1 MDLESFTAM
10 PDWRQLLRES
20 WEAHASWWQQ
30 GFTDGAD
37 AEYEEQIVPIVIE
50 WLGGCRR
57 VVDLGGGEGQLLR
70 ALGGK
75 GIVVD
80 QSMAQLVT
88 ARARGQRVVCGSLDA
103 VPVASGWADGV
114 LVSLVLEHVVE
125 LREAIREIARVLAR
139 DGRLLL
145 LLNHPILQTPGSG
158 FVDDTVLGER
168 YWRLGPYLREQIDME
183 EVAAGVFL
191 PFVHRPLSRYVNEA
205 VDAGLVL
212 ERMLEPPPPPG
223 FVARAAEYA
232 EVVEFPRLL
241 ALVFRRSA

>member
-1 MDLESFTAM
+1 MDLESFQAM

-20 WEAHASWWQQ
+20 WEEHALWWQQ

-37 AEYEEQIVPIVIE
+37 AEYEEQIIPIVTE
-50 WLGGCRR
+50 WLGGCSR

-70 ALGGK
+70 ALGGR
-75 GIVVD
+75 GVVVD
-80 QSMAQLVT
+80 QSLAQL
-88 ARARGQRVVCGSLDA
+88 ARASARGQRVICGTVDA

-125 LREAIREIARVLAR
+125 LAEALAEVARVLAA

-183 EVAAGVFL
+183 EVEAGVFL
-191 PFVHRPLSRYVNEA
+191 PFVHRPLSRYLNEA
-205 VDAGLVL
+205 AEAGLSLV
-212 ERMLEPPPPPG
+212 RMLEPPPPPG

-232 EVVEFPRLL
+232 EVVEFPRLM
-241 ALVFRRSA
+241 ALVFRRSP